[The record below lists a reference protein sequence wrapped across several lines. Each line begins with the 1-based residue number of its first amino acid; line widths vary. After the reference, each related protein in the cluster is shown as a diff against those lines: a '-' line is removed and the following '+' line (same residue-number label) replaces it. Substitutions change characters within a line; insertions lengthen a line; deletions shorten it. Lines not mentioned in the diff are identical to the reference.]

1 VSDTD
6 PTIDASKPVP
16 NAWKEKDV
24 PPWAWGVASFVACIV
39 IGIVLAYAISRSTI
53 QSAQPAP
60 IVQAPPPPSHTVI
73 EYIESTG
80 GKEHVKG
87 NATGASLS
95 LSGEKVE
102 AKDMVIAPTDMT
114 LFDVGSLTGGAFSG
128 SFKASVSGQ
137 LWIRIIFALLAL
149 AAFAL
154 AVLSFKKNPLDWHC
168 YGGLALGGVL
178 CVVVVADPT
187 LLYVG
192 LAGVAIAAALNFLP
206 SRTATK
212 TIDAAQ
218 WYDDFT
224 QSDPD
229 VSAKWLAFR
238 AKMPAAAKS
247 VIDNLIKKTNV

>member
-1 VSDTD
+1 MSDE
-6 PTIDASKPVP
+6 PPKP
-16 NAWKEKDV
+16 NSWKDRQNGMIV
-24 PPWAWGVASFVACIV
+24 WGVVAACALMIAGLSV
-39 IGIVLAYAISRSTI
+39 GMYVLGQRVVAA
-53 QSAQPAP
+53 PAP
-60 IVQAPPPPSHTVI
+60 AVQAPVYPSAHIVI
-73 EYIESTG
+73 DESTG

-137 LWIRIIFALLAL
+137 LWIRIIFAILAL

-192 LAGVAIAAALNFLP
+192 LAGAAIAAVLNFLP

-229 VSAKWLAFR
+229 VKAKWLAFR
-238 AKMPAAAKS
+238 ATMPSAAKNT
-247 VIDNLIKKTNV
+247 IDNLIKRTNV